1 MDLLLSARP
10 GRGCTV
16 VEARGELDMATAPQ
30 LRDNLQQLIDSGDR
44 QVVVDM
50 AGVRFIDSSALGTL
64 VVMFKSLGDVDGRLS
79 LAGVQPGVRRVLS
92 ITSVDRVID
101 IYDDVHTAETEIST
115 SGGVTRGQ

>member
-10 GRGCTV
+10 GRRCTV

-44 QVVVDM
+44 QVVVDL
-50 AGVRFIDSSALGTL
+50 AGVGFIDSSALGTL

-79 LAGVQPGVRRVLS
+79 LAAVQPGVRRVLS

-101 IYDDVHTAETEIST
+101 IYDDVPAAEAAIPTT
-115 SGGVTRGQ
+115 GG